1 MNEKALLLS
10 SSWVQCHSAIVYHS
24 VNSDKWQWIVN
35 NKYLI
40 CVINICEKLGDEL
53 IIANVLFVLENQ
65 VFGDSRRCNLKILLF
80 KENSSLKNCR
90 DRIKKI
96 RMFELK
102 IVFKV
107 FLYGR
112 LLKIQNISS
121 VWLFDG
127 WKAYDLQR

>member
-40 CVINICEKLGDEL
+40 CVINICEKSGDEL

-65 VFGDSRRCNLKILLF
+65 VFGDHEDAISKFCFLKKILLW
-80 KENSSLKNCR
+80 
-90 DRIKKI
+90 KI
-96 RMFELK
+96 AVIELK
-102 IVFKV
+102 K
-107 FLYGR
+107 
-112 LLKIQNISS
+112 
-121 VWLFDG
+121 
-127 WKAYDLQR
+127 